1 MSDIVLYSTK
11 CPKCLVLER
20 KMRQHGIVFTE
31 NNSVQEMLA
40 LGFQQA
46 PVLSVDGKAMGFR
59 EANDWINSFVTKGG
73 DAE

>member
-20 KMRQHGIVFTE
+20 KMRQQGISFVE
-31 NNSVQEMLA
+31 NNSVQDMLA
-40 LGFQQA
+40 LGFKQA
-46 PVLSVDGKAMGFR
+46 PVLSVDGKAMGFK
-59 EANDWINSFVTKGG
+59 EANDWINSLAMKGG

>member
-20 KMRQHGIVFTE
+20 KMRQQGISFVE
-31 NNSVQEMLA
+31 NNSVQDMLV
-40 LGFQQA
+40 LGFKQA
-46 PVLSVDGKAMGFR
+46 PILSVDGKAMGFK
-59 EANDWINSFVTKGG
+59 EANDWINSLAMKGG